1 MTDMRTIGLET
12 FLSCDLFFTRRLDMK
27 NSKDTT
33 ILFLFQKYGKVLC
46 LETILFILLLSC
58 SRNANGELEI
68 LSNGIFTA
76 DSLSNKNTFLQETKI
91 PKPTKSIILGID
103 RVDIYLDSLVGKRI
117 ALVCNQTSILK
128 DVHLVDTLLALKLNI
143 VKVFSP
149 EHGFRGQ
156 GDAGEKIGNTVDER
170 TGIPII

>member
-12 FLSCDLFFTRRLDMK
+12 FLSCDLFLTRRLDMK

-76 DSLSNKNTFLQETKI
+76 DSLSNKNTFLQETKTA
-91 PKPTKSIILGID
+91 K
-103 RVDIYLDSLVGKRI
+103 
-117 ALVCNQTSILK
+117 
-128 DVHLVDTLLALKLNI
+128 
-143 VKVFSP
+143 
-149 EHGFRGQ
+149 
-156 GDAGEKIGNTVDER
+156 
-170 TGIPII
+170 